1 MWSRKV
7 LKAGSRECR
16 QGTCCIWGL
25 YCSIFYRFFGGL
37 EFVCHSFAY
46 VAHFVFLRDVW
57 LRTQRAG
64 VASRRANNLATHL
77 AEGFLLYNEPQ
88 NTPERNLCY
97 RQEKEDIFI
106 RRFLYF
112 KCLKKSCPFSKSPE
126 FSRERDIMFLKSP
139 KGFFNY
145 IISRTPVPPCPRKIY

>member
-1 MWSRKV
+1 VVFLRRV
-7 LKAGSRECR
+7 FVFEY
-16 QGTCCIWGL
+16 I
-25 YCSIFYRFFGGL
+25 FGGL
-37 EFVCHSFAY
+37 ECVGHSFAY

-57 LRTQRAG
+57 LRTQRDG

-112 KCLKKSCPFSKSPE
+112 K
-126 FSRERDIMFLKSP
+126 
-139 KGFFNY
+139 GAQ
-145 IISRTPVPPCPRKIY
+145 V